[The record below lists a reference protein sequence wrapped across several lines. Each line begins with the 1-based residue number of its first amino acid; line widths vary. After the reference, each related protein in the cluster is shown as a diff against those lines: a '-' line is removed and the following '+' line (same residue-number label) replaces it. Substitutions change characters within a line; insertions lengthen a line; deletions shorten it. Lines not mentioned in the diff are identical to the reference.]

1 MSDTATWTN
10 ENAGTDVDEKT
21 STAWRALIALALTL
35 GLGFAASLLVYF
47 KATRSVYLLG
57 AQAGAGAASQPA
69 QLNSLLAQQFDR
81 WALWVALGT
90 EAGCAV
96 FVVSV
101 LAAVIW
107 WRRGWQD
114 RLRQMDQASRG
125 TVAALERKLAES
137 LGNRALLQIS
147 KAETEQRVTSLEAA
161 NSQLQAELDKLRKA
175 EKSLAHE
182 RQTLESSK
190 AVLEVHVQARTKE
203 LQKLQRRYELIL
215 NSAGEGICGLDAEG
229 RTTFANPAAA
239 KLTGWPLEELI
250 GSTEEE
256 VFGHNGADGEA
267 AHDESNTQEQV
278 FARRDGTCFTAEAV
292 RTPINESGEVVGSVL
307 VFKDITERKRV
318 EETLA
323 QKAAE
328 LARSNTELEQFA
340 FVASHDLQ
348 EPLRKIQ
355 AFGDRL
361 KTKCAGNLAPEAQ
374 DYLERMQSASAR
386 MRTLIDDLLAFSRV
400 MRNAAP
406 FARVDLAAVTKE
418 VLGDLEV
425 RIEKTGARVEVGD
438 LPVIEADP
446 LQMRQLLLNLISNA
460 LKFQPPGGVPEV
472 KIQARVFQP
481 AAAGQTGFLTRGPA
495 SGDQPVAPGALC
507 EISIQDNGIG
517 FDEKYTDR
525 IFAVFQRLHGRNEY
539 EGTGVGLAVCRRI
552 TDRHRG
558 NIVARSKPGEGAT
571 FIVTL
576 PVSQSSPASAR

>member
-267 AHDESNTQEQV
+267 AHD
-278 FARRDGTCFTAEAV
+278 
-292 RTPINESGEVVGSVL
+292 
-307 VFKDITERKRV
+307 
-318 EETLA
+318 
-323 QKAAE
+323 
-328 LARSNTELEQFA
+328 
-340 FVASHDLQ
+340 
-348 EPLRKIQ
+348 
-355 AFGDRL
+355 
-361 KTKCAGNLAPEAQ
+361 
-374 DYLERMQSASAR
+374 
-386 MRTLIDDLLAFSRV
+386 
-400 MRNAAP
+400 
-406 FARVDLAAVTKE
+406 
-418 VLGDLEV
+418 
-425 RIEKTGARVEVGD
+425 
-438 LPVIEADP
+438 
-446 LQMRQLLLNLISNA
+446 
-460 LKFQPPGGVPEV
+460 
-472 KIQARVFQP
+472 
-481 AAAGQTGFLTRGPA
+481 
-495 SGDQPVAPGALC
+495 
-507 EISIQDNGIG
+507 
-517 FDEKYTDR
+517 
-525 IFAVFQRLHGRNEY
+525 
-539 EGTGVGLAVCRRI
+539 
-552 TDRHRG
+552 
-558 NIVARSKPGEGAT
+558 
-571 FIVTL
+571 
-576 PVSQSSPASAR
+576 